1 MMNTE
6 NWQAL
11 CELAQN
17 KKVNE
22 SQLNEAPLDKDIL
35 KALNRIHM
43 ITQELQTC
51 ISHLYGHKDDVLS
64 FLNQMQNNRSELKKL
79 GANVD
84 ALDNLAAT
92 FATIMQAKGSVQTA
106 ERSLKD
112 LSKPSVFKDLVDLF
126 TGNW

>member
-17 KKVNE
+17 KRID
-22 SQLNEAPLDKDIL
+22 EAPLDKNVSRS
-35 KALNRIHM
+35 LNRIHM

-51 ISHLYGHKDDVLS
+51 VSHLYGHKDDVLA
-64 FLNQMQNNRSELKKL
+64 FLDQAQNNRSELQKL
-79 GANVD
+79 GANVA

-92 FATIMQAKGSVQTA
+92 FATIMQAKNSINDA
-106 ERSLKD
+106 ESSLKA
-112 LSKPSVFKDLVDLF
+112 L
-126 TGNW
+126 